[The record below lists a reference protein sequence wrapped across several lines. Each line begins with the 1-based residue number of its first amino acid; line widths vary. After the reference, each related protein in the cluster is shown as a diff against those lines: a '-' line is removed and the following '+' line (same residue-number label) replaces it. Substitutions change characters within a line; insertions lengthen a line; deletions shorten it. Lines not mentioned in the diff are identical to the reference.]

1 MRLTHLGHSCV
12 LIDDPAGSAGTVLI
26 DPGTLADSIDAIGD
40 VDAVLITHEHPDH
53 LELAKLHQLRRANP
67 QLEVFASP
75 GVPSMLPPDERERAV
90 VLSSDDVARA
100 DIAGWDVMA
109 RTTPHATIHPALP
122 ELTNNAYGIAQRIWH
137 PGDALV
143 VPDQPVDILLLPIGA
158 PWMKLSEAVD
168 YLRAVAP
175 RLAVPIHQGG
185 LAPAHRE
192 LHCDLLAKFAP
203 ADTELL
209 LTPTGVP
216 VEL

>member
-12 LIDDPAGSAGTVLI
+12 LIDDPAGCAGAALI
-26 DPGTLADSIDAIGD
+26 DPGTLADDIDDLGA

-53 LELAKLHQLRRANP
+53 LELAKLRQLRHSNP
-67 QLEVFASP
+67 QIGVFGSP
-75 GVPSMLPPDERERAV
+75 GVPGALPPDERERAV
-90 VLSSDDVARA
+90 VLSSDGVARA
-100 DIAGWDVMA
+100 DVAGWDVTA
-109 RTTPHATIHPALP
+109 STTRHATIYPSLP
-122 ELTNNAYGIAQRIWH
+122 DMTNNAYEIVQRVWH

-143 VPDQPVDILLLPIGA
+143 VPDHPIEILLLPIGA

-175 RLAVPIHQGG
+175 RLAIPIHQGG

-192 LHCDLLAKFAP
+192 LHCELLAKFAP
-203 ADTELL
+203 AGTEFLL
-209 LTPTGVP
+209 APAGVP